1 MDLARDDNQ
10 FKTHNPVIH
19 GQQDPIYYPEIPGY
33 SEATATIVEALLDG
47 VRQKFA
53 DIKTFTRELLL
64 RFTADEPDESI
75 QGLSSNIK
83 TDQAREYE
91 ENFGS
96 GNA

>member
-1 MDLARDDNQ
+1 MEFDKN
-10 FKTHNPVIH
+10 
-19 GQQDPIYYPEIPGY
+19 
-33 SEATATIVEALLDG
+33 LLILKLLR
-47 VRQKFA
+47 VK
-53 DIKTFTRELLL
+53 LLL